1 MKLRLRLV
9 LVWLL
14 FNGISNS
21 IYAQDSLKAKVCGDS
36 VVAFA
41 KTLKGT
47 TYKYGQC
54 SPKSGFDCSGFT
66 HFVFA
71 HFGIDVPRAS
81 AAYANF
87 GKEIPKDSCKP
98 GDIIVFTGTNHRV
111 RKPGHVG
118 IVISEPGTPLRF
130 IHASSSKNHYGVVE
144 TDFENSGYVIR
155 YIKIIRVL

>member
-1 MKLRLRLV
+1 MKLLLRLA
-9 LVWLL
+9 LIAFLL
-14 FNGISNS
+14 QGISNTLT
-21 IYAQDSLKAKVCGDS
+21 AQDSLKPKVNGDS
-36 VVAFA
+36 IVAFA
-41 KTLKGT
+41 KTLTGT

-66 HFVFA
+66 HYVFA

-81 AAYANF
+81 AAYATF

-118 IVISEPGTPLRF
+118 IVISEQGTPLRF